1 MSMLEEMA
9 SWQVERLMERGTGI
23 VVVPF
28 GSVEYQG
35 RHLPLGADA
44 FVADAVG
51 RAVADRLDAV
61 LAPTFRVG
69 CSDQHM
75 HGAGTLTVP
84 AETLRELATHV
95 AQSLVTH
102 GFGVLALVSTHGGNQ
117 ASLARAA
124 QQLTQQHR
132 DVVVCA
138 PRGDVGPNPGA
149 HSGSWLTSVMLSLR
163 PDLVDMHA
171 ASGELEDELRGVTA
185 ESGAANLERF
195 VSSVVQ
201 RVRDATRRGPI
212 GPAGPSA
219 SQPL

>member
-1 MSMLEEMA
+1 MSMLEELA
-9 SWQVERLMERGTGI
+9 SWQVERLIARGAGI
-23 VVVPF
+23 VVIPF
-28 GSVEYQG
+28 GAVEHQG

-61 LAPTFRVG
+61 LAPTCRVG
-69 CSDQHM
+69 CSGQHM

-84 AETLRELATHV
+84 AETLRELATGV

-117 ASLARAA
+117 AALAHAA

-132 DVVVCA
+132 GVVVCA
-138 PRGDVGPNPGA
+138 PRGDVGPNPGS

-171 ASGELEDELRGVTA
+171 ASEGLEDELHAATA

-201 RVRDATRRGPI
+201 RVRDAARRRPSSD
-212 GPAGPSA
+212 AGSSA
-219 SQPL
+219 SRPV